1 LEQGVSTPCKER
13 DITIMKYHLQIIRPL
28 NLLITAFASV
38 IAYYIVAENVIYLN
52 LMLIVL
58 STVLTAGAGNII
70 NDIIDINIDIINK
83 PDRPL
88 PSKNLKVSSAYF
100 AYSILVIGS
109 LTAAFFLG
117 YHSFAAVLLVN
128 FILLFYTIFLKRR
141 PFWGNFIV
149 AFISGYLFYFCSI
162 TTGNFEKIIPL
173 AISAFLF
180 HFIREIIKDI
190 ADIKGDKNERANT
203 MAIKLGVNK
212 TVLIV
217 KTLILFLIFYL
228 TYLMILGE
236 YTIFFPAIILI
247 AVFPV
252 LFFVFAILFMDI
264 KKINYERLSLIMKID
279 MIFGILAFYFG
290 MM

>member
-1 LEQGVSTPCKER
+1 
-13 DITIMKYHLQIIRPL
+13 MKYHLIIIRPL

-38 IAYYIVAENVIYLN
+38 IAYFIVAENVIYLN
-52 LMLIVL
+52 LLLITL

-88 PSKNLKVSSAYF
+88 PSKNMKVSSAYI

-109 LTAAFFLG
+109 LMAGYFLG

-162 TTGNFEKIIPL
+162 TTGNFESIIPL

-180 HFIREIIKDI
+180 HLIREIIKDI
-190 ADIKGDKNERANT
+190 ADIEGDKNERANT
-203 MAIKLGVNK
+203 MAIKLGVK
-212 TVLIV
+212 RTVLIV
-217 KTLILFLIFYL
+217 KTLIIFLISYL
-228 TYLMILGE
+228 LYLMTLGD
-236 YTIFFPAIILI
+236 YTMFFPAIILI

-252 LFFVFAILFMDI
+252 ILFVFAILFMDI
-264 KKINYERLSLIMKID
+264 KKINYEKLSLIMKID
-279 MIFGILAFYFG
+279 MIFGILSFYFG

>member
-1 LEQGVSTPCKER
+1 
-13 DITIMKYHLQIIRPL
+13 
-28 NLLITAFASV
+28 
-38 IAYYIVAENVIYLN
+38 
-52 LMLIVL
+52 
-58 STVLTAGAGNII
+58 
-70 NDIIDINIDIINK
+70 
-83 PDRPL
+83 
-88 PSKNLKVSSAYF
+88 
-100 AYSILVIGS
+100 
-109 LTAAFFLG
+109 LG